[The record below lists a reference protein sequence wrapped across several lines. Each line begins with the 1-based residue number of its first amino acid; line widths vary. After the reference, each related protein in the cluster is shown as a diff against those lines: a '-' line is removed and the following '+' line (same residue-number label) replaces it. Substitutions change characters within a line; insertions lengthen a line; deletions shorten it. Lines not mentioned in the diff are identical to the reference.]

1 MFTEKYGKIMLLLTL
16 LLLLMLTITN
26 LYNAFKP
33 PLVPK
38 ETVDKLV
45 NSANRLESFSKEIK
59 EIAIENRNFIR
70 QKDEEYKFEHENDSN
85 NFKDL
90 YDKYALPPIGKI
102 AKNTD
107 DPADMFLY
115 SSLQQSTKDQ

>member
-1 MFTEKYGKIMLLLTL
+1 MFSEKYAKTMLLLTL

-70 QKDEEYKFEHENDSN
+70 QKDEEYKIEHENDSN
-85 NFKDL
+85 DFKDL
-90 YDKYALPPIGKI
+90 YDKYTLPPIGKI
-102 AKNTD
+102 AKNISNTTN
-107 DPADMFLY
+107 MLFF
-115 SSLQQSTKDQ
+115 SSLQQSTKD